1 MKGRSTPSKQSQV
14 LLWVVRVN
22 LTLDLALKFF
32 IESRIDSSD
41 PTTTQFLRNLI
52 AEDMSHV
59 DVAAAP
65 DRDRGFWLHLDLKG
79 APPTVDY
86 LTSLLTWLRDAMPI
100 MAEFDHLLVCKWHL
114 FVALWSNFVISAMS
128 SLSLPSIRRA
138 AVSSFAPLEGLLVE
152 YEDQFPYSEEII
164 LRRPPG

>member
-1 MKGRSTPSKQSQV
+1 MGSQGQPDARFGPETF
-14 LLWVVRVN
+14 LSSRE
-22 LTLDLALKFF
+22 LTVQIQRPLKSCE
-32 IESRIDSSD
+32 I
-41 PTTTQFLRNLI
+41 LI

-100 MAEFDHLLVCKWHL
+100 MAEFD
-114 FVALWSNFVISAMS
+114 
-128 SLSLPSIRRA
+128 
-138 AVSSFAPLEGLLVE
+138 
-152 YEDQFPYSEEII
+152 Q
-164 LRRPPG
+164 